1 VPPTVHGE
9 TTPPEDAEGATPRNS
24 FAVLRHRDFRL
35 LWGGQA
41 VSWAGSQMQLIA
53 INWHVY
59 LLAKPYGEKYAA
71 AALGAVGLVRVVPIV
86 LCSLAGG
93 VVADA
98 LDRRRLI
105 LATQLVMIAS
115 ASLLALVTWRG
126 LAAVWPVY
134 LLTALSSAATA
145 FENPARQALLPT
157 LVPERELAN
166 AVSFGF
172 IAFQAATVA
181 GPLAVGL
188 LLASVG
194 PAAVYAVNALSFLAV
209 VAAVVSMRADGR
221 VASGGDG
228 GAAASA
234 VSLESLKEG
243 LRFVRRTPVIVQSMA
258 LDFAATFFA
267 SATALLPIFAADVL
281 RVGPRGLG
289 ILAAAA
295 SAGAIAAGLVM
306 ARSGGSWRRP
316 GAIVVA
322 AVAVYGAA
330 TLAFGLSRQFWLSCL
345 MLAAAGAA
353 DTVSTVIRQTVRQLV
368 TPNRLRGRMTSVNM
382 LFFMG
387 GPQLGELEAGLLAAV
402 VGAPL
407 SVVVG
412 GAGCVLAALVAA
424 RRARQLLDYELPP
437 AR

>member
-1 VPPTVHGE
+1 MSATGQANAARPGG
-9 TTPPEDAEGATPRNS
+9 DEGARRNS
-24 FAVLRHRDFRL
+24 FGVLRHRDFRL
-35 LWGGQA
+35 LWAGQA
-41 VSWAGSQMQLIA
+41 VSWTGSQMQLVA

-105 LATQLVMIAS
+105 VATQLVMIAS
-115 ASLLALVTWRG
+115 AAALALVTWRG
-126 LAAVWPVY
+126 LAVVWPIY

-145 FENPARQALLPT
+145 FENPARQALLPS

-172 IAFQAATVA
+172 IAFQTATVA
-181 GPLAVGL
+181 GPLIAGL
-188 LLASVG
+188 LLASSG
-194 PAAVYAVNALSFLAV
+194 PASVYAINAVSFLAV
-209 VAAVVSMRADGR
+209 IAAVAAMRADKR
-221 VASGGDG
+221 ASADED
-228 GAAASA
+228 AASA
-234 VSLESLKEG
+234 VSVDSLVEG

-258 LDFAATFFA
+258 LDFVATFFA
-267 SATALLPIFAADVL
+267 SATALLPIFAADIL

-289 ILAAAA
+289 VLAA
-295 SAGAIAAGLVM
+295 SAAAGAVGAGLVM
-306 ARSGGSWRRP
+306 ARAGGSWRRP
-316 GAIVVA
+316 GRVVVA
-322 AVAVYGAA
+322 SVAVYGAA
-330 TLAFGLSRQFWLSCL
+330 TLCFGLSRLFWFSCL
-345 MLAAAGAA
+345 MLAVTGAA

-382 LFFMG
+382 IFFMG
-387 GPQLGELEAGLLAAV
+387 GPQLGELEAGLLAAA

-412 GAGCVLAALVAA
+412 GVGCLVAVLVATRKA
-424 RRARQLLDYELPP
+424 RELLDYKLPG
-437 AR
+437 AG